1 MKKIIFFVLLLI
13 LTSCYD
19 VERNCKDFKTGKFQF
34 DIIVNGV
41 KKTTVF
47 ERTENFQI
55 ETYESKTDTAT
66 VRWVNDCEF
75 ILQKLHPKNIQEKK
89 AISMRIVSTTKNSYT
104 FEFGIVGSNEKQK
117 GIAIKQ

>member
-1 MKKIIFFVLLLI
+1 MKKIIFFVSLLI

-19 VERNCKDFKTGKFQF
+19 VERNCTDFKTGKFQF
-34 DIIVNGV
+34 DFVVNGV

-47 ERTENFQI
+47 ERTETLQI
-55 ETYESKTDTAT
+55 ETYEGKIDTAS

-75 ILQKLHPKNIQEKK
+75 VLQKLHPKNIQEKK

-104 FEFGIVGSNEKQK
+104 FEFGIIGNDEKQK
-117 GIAIKQ
+117 GIANKL